1 MTAEDPQQAKFR
13 QARSLYQLGDR
24 EQALALLYSIVTVAP
39 QHLDA
44 WWIIAQIAPQLQQ
57 RQQAAERVLALD
69 PSHQEA
75 RALLDRIAQINVST
89 PVLSHPP
96 GSYPASPVPT
106 PIQPGDVPAGAY
118 EQTPSPTNTPPS
130 IPAPVP
136 EPPPQREREIV
147 HVERERR
154 ALQPFLVLNG
164 GCTSGC
170 FSLALTVL
178 AVAVLTFFLVGD
190 TVQQALREAGVLHPN
205 EGATAS
211 MIAAMTI
218 TLLTTFVQ
226 SLLSALPINL
236 SGLIPAQG
244 ALTGGTE
251 TPFTG
256 FIHNV
261 WSLFGY
267 PSGVGDTLLARLNTL
282 GPQLSESA
290 WIVLAVFLGFWVIL
304 AFVFV
309 FLRARSSRLLHW
321 FLSTVGLWMM
331 VALALGLGV
340 LLFRVV
346 SGSR

>member
-1 MTAEDPQQAKFR
+1 MATEDPQQAKFQ

-39 QHLDA
+39 GHLDA
-44 WWIIAQIAPQLQQ
+44 WWVIAQIAPQLQQ
-57 RQQAAERVLALD
+57 RQQAAERVLELD

-75 RALLDRIAQINVST
+75 RALLERIAQLNVST
-89 PVLSHPP
+89 PALSRPPDSFPTSPTPPP
-96 GSYPASPVPT
+96 G
-106 PIQPGDVPAGAY
+106 QPGDAPPATY
-118 EQTPSPTNTPPS
+118 QQITPPAYTPPP
-130 IPAPVP
+130 IPTPAP

-147 HVERERR
+147 HIERERR
-154 ALQPFLVLNG
+154 VLQPFLVVNG

-170 FSLALTVL
+170 FSLMLTVL
-178 AVAVLTFFLVGD
+178 AVAALTFLLVGD
-190 TVQQALREAGVLHPN
+190 TVQQALREAGALRPN

-218 TLLTTFVQ
+218 TLLTTFAQ
-226 SLLSALPINL
+226 RLLNTLPINL

-244 ALTGGTE
+244 ALTGGAE

-267 PSGVGDTLLARLNTL
+267 PSNVGDTILARLNSL

-290 WIVLAVFLGFWVIL
+290 WIVLAIFLGFWVIL
-304 AFVFV
+304 AFIFV

-321 FLSTVGLWMM
+321 FLSTVGLW
-331 VALALGLGV
+331 VTAALALGIGV